1 MLKSAKLG
9 HLDWGA
15 PQVLEISFKNYRI
28 FPGPR
33 GKKNPASPA
42 EERSTSSKYWQQGNS
57 NTAILDHS
65 PREEW
70 DLAHFK
76 TIWVPNHAKHCETL
90 RNIAII
96 HWNWVPGAQIV
107 GHMGMSQNNPNHIT
121 FNTIILDPI
130 LDLTTRFLLPEA
142 GWGAVPLVG
151 EACDQPGGSNRVV
164 ME

>member
-1 MLKSAKLG
+1 MPFRLG
-9 HLDWGA
+9 G
-15 PQVLEISFKNYRI
+15 
-28 FPGPR
+28 
-33 GKKNPASPA
+33 
-42 EERSTSSKYWQQGNS
+42 TSSFGDLVQELPDIPGTQRKKKSCITSRRTINIIKILATGQQQHSHTWSLSPWGMGPGS
-57 NTAILDHS
+57 FQDHLGAQS
-65 PREEW
+65 
-70 DLAHFK
+70 
-76 TIWVPNHAKHCETL
+76 CETL

-107 GHMGMSQNNPNHIT
+107 GHIGMSQNNPNHIT